1 MTIDD
6 KFKNKSLAINHL
18 GDKENKVSQLAKKGR
33 SLGLP
38 VVDLLE
44 LSGFYI

>member
-1 MTIDD
+1 MPIDD

-18 GDKENKVSQLAKKGR
+18 GGEENKISQLAKKGR